1 MDSPTPETVRAAL
14 AGFDERHQ
22 KIVAGLL
29 FVMMRAP
36 ERVREREWMAEQLTR
51 VTLLAGE
58 LEADTPADGVA
69 VMQAFLRAHAT
80 ELLDAALLLFQRVAL
95 DLAPRAAAGFTVED
109 ALCVG
114 LAYLPPAETAPT
126 PETAV
131 REEAR
136 LRDLGEQPLARL
148 MAAHGIAP
156 HDLVAASSEQ
166 LTHKMVTHAMKGRRL
181 TPNAMRKVERAWRK
195 VAPET
200 VRESALFDYA

>member
-1 MDSPTPETVRAAL
+1 MDSPTPDAVRAAL
-14 AGFDERHQ
+14 AGFDARHQ

-69 VMQAFLRAHAT
+69 AVQAFLRSHAT

-95 DLAPRAAAGFTVED
+95 DLAPRAAAGFTVEE

-114 LAYLPPAETAPT
+114 LGYLPPAEPAPG
-126 PETAV
+126 AAG
-131 REEAR
+131 REDAR
-136 LRDLGEQPLARL
+136 ERDLGEQPLARL
-148 MAAHGIAP
+148 MSAHGLAP
-156 HDLVAASSEQ
+156 HDLVAASGEQ
-166 LTHKMVTHAMKGRRL
+166 LTHKMVTRAMKGRRL

-195 VAPET
+195 VAPEA
-200 VRESALFDYA
+200 VRESALFEYE